1 MTSRPP
7 RFTGGRRPR
16 EVPAGSPWF
25 VAHTGRLRA
34 PWRLSVFLAA
44 FVTAWVM
51 INAFV
56 YPALSFAT
64 AWTSSPLAFGPWL
77 MLLAT
82 VAAHAVALRQVDDEP
97 WSVVG
102 CGRDSWRASRLGRGT
117 ALGLVTISGTV
128 GLLLVSGGLRVEWL
142 ADGSG
147 PATWMVAATR
157 VLWVLA
163 PAALWEELMFRG
175 YLWRVAE
182 DAAGPRVA
190 LWSTSVAFGA
200 VHLLNPGAS
209 PRTIGAVVLAGVCL
223 GLVRQATDS
232 VPAAWVAHLAWN
244 WVMAGVAH
252 VPVSGLPFDAPGWRL
267 VPTAPAWWSG
277 GSWGPEGGAAAF
289 LVFTV
294 ALFLGTRRGLRQGA
308 EVARGEERHHD
319 SLTDT
324 TTGAAQV
331 AAVPVRS

>member
-1 MTSRPP
+1 MSRAP
-7 RFTGGRRPR
+7 RFTGRRRPR

-51 INAFV
+51 SNAFV
-56 YPALSFAT
+56 YPLLSVAT
-64 AWTSSPLAFGPWL
+64 AWTRSPLAFAPWL

-82 VAAHAVALRQVDDEP
+82 LTAHVVALRQVDEEP
-97 WSVVG
+97 WAMVG
-102 CGRDSWRASRLGRGT
+102 CGRAGWRGARLGQGT
-117 ALGLVTISGTV
+117 ALGLVAISATV

-147 PATWMVAATR
+147 PVEWAMASTR

-182 DAAGPRVA
+182 DAAGRRVA
-190 LWSTSVAFGA
+190 LWSTSVAFAA

-223 GLVRQATDS
+223 GLVREATDS
-232 VPAAWVAHLAWN
+232 VPAAWGAHLAWN
-244 WVMAGVAH
+244 WGMAAVAH

-277 GSWGPEGGAAAF
+277 GSWGPEGGVAAF
-289 LVFTV
+289 LVCTV
-294 ALFLGTRRGLRQGA
+294 ALFLGTRRRPGA
-308 EVARGEERHHD
+308 RHDLARALDAHHD
-319 SLTDT
+319 SHTDT
-324 TTGAAQV
+324 PTGAAQV
-331 AAVPVRS
+331 VAVPIRS